1 MRSYSEKCENVRESS
16 LTPLLY
22 RKHFPFL
29 FQILFRRLS
38 AEEDYEP
45 SEEVRLRMM
54 TLLGALLAET
64 GEL

>member
-1 MRSYSEKCENVRESS
+1 M

>member
-1 MRSYSEKCENVRESS
+1 MS
-16 LTPLLY
+16 PLLH

-38 AEEDYEP
+38 AEEQYEP
-45 SEEVRLRMM
+45 SEEVRMRMM

>member
-1 MRSYSEKCENVRESS
+1 MWIFQEIWLS
-16 LTPLLY
+16 PLLH

-38 AEEDYEP
+38 AEEEYEP
-45 SEEVRLRMM
+45 SEEVRMRMM

>member
-1 MRSYSEKCENVRESS
+1 M
-16 LTPLLY
+16 TPLLY

-64 GEL
+64 GELSLVGLSGGHNTRL